1 MAKPAI
7 TKRSVKAAALTY
19 SELDT
24 NFQNLADATIS
35 ITAGTGGTQ
44 VVSDLNGN
52 ITLVAGT
59 NITLSGNN
67 TTKEITINANEAQ
80 QVFSTIAVSG
90 QSNIVAD
97 STSDTLN
104 IAAGSNITITTNA
117 STDTLTISATAGSQN
132 VFSTVT
138 AGGTN
143 LNADSTTDTLT
154 LANGT
159 GISIV
164 GNSTT
169 DTATFNLTNT
179 AVSAGSYTN
188 ANITV
193 DAQGRITSAANGTNG
208 TVTSI
213 TAGTGLS
220 GGTITSS
227 GTIALANTAVT
238 AGSYTNAN
246 ITIDAQGRITAA
258 ANGTGGGVTNPMTAD
273 LQTGGFLI
281 RHGSEFTGGNVGLK
295 GQRGASITS
304 FQSSAGSM
312 FVELSSSNI
321 SSFGVSKFGSTE
333 IGLQFKNDR
342 AGLTINST
350 GNIIAAEPFNPSG
363 TFYFQIGS
371 TDTEFNPGTGVSR
384 HIPMTTTNRN
394 ALATVLD
401 GMIIYNSTTGKFQG
415 RAAGAWVDLH

>member
-1 MAKPAI
+1 MK
-7 TKRSVKAAALTY
+7 TAALTY
-19 SELDT
+19 AELDT
-24 NFQNLADATIS
+24 NFQNLADATLS
-35 ITAGTGGTQ
+35 ITAGSGGTQ
-44 VVSDLNGN
+44 VTSDLNGN

-59 NITLSGNN
+59 NVTFTGNN
-67 TTKEITINANEAQ
+67 TTKQITINANEAQ
-80 QVFSTIAVSG
+80 QVFSTIAVAG

-97 STSDTLN
+97 STSDTLT
-104 IAAGSNITITTNA
+104 IVAGSNITITTNA
-117 STDTLTISATAGSQN
+117 STDTLTIAATAGSQN
-132 VFSTVT
+132 VFSTVV

-164 GNSTT
+164 GNSGT
-169 DTATFNLTNT
+169 DTATFNLANT
-179 AVSAGSYTN
+179 AVTAGSYTK
-188 ANITV
+188 ANITI
-193 DAQGRITSAANGTNG
+193 DAQGRITSAANGTDDFQG

-213 TAGTGLS
+213 TAGTGLN

-281 RHGSEFTGGNVGLK
+281 RHGSQLSGGPVSLK
-295 GQRGASITS
+295 GQFGAT
-304 FQSSAGSM
+304 
-312 FVELSSSNI
+312 I
-321 SSFGVSKFGSTE
+321 SSFQTSESLISLFLDASNNAIIDAGRLGTGPNYPSLRLSNDFSQIIIQSNGKVISVE
-333 IGLQFKNDR
+333 PKNLPKD
-342 AGLTINST
+342 
-350 GNIIAAEPFNPSG
+350 
-363 TFYFQIGS
+363 FYFQIGS
-371 TDTEFNPGTGVSR
+371 SDTTFNAGTGVSR
-384 HIPMTTTNRN
+384 HVPMTTTDRN
-394 ALATVLD
+394 ALVTVLN
-401 GMIIYNSTTGKFQG
+401 GMIIYNEPTGKFQG

>member
-7 TKRSVKAAALTY
+7 TKRSVKGAALTY

-24 NFQNLADATIS
+24 NFQNLADATVS

-52 ITLVAGT
+52 ITLVAGSG
-59 NITLSGNN
+59 ISLSGNN
-67 TTKEITINANEAQ
+67 TTKQ
-80 QVFSTIAVSG
+80 
-90 QSNIVAD
+90 
-97 STSDTLN
+97 
-104 IAAGSNITITTNA
+104 ITITA
-117 STDTLTISATAGSQN
+117 SESQN
-132 VFSTVT
+132 LFSTVS

-143 LNADSTTDTLT
+143 LVADSTTDTLT

-179 AVSAGSYTN
+179 AVTAGSYTR

-193 DAQGRITSAANGTNG
+193 DAQGRITSASNGTDQFTG

-213 TAGTGLS
+213 VAGTGLS
-220 GGTITSS
+220 GGTITTS

-258 ANGTGGGVTNPMTAD
+258 ANGTGGGVTNPMTSD

-281 RHGSEFTGGNVGLK
+281 RHGSQLAGGPVSLK
-295 GQRGASITS
+295 GQFGAT
-304 FQSSAGSM
+304 
-312 FVELSSSNI
+312 I
-321 SSFGVSKFGSTE
+321 SSFQTSESVISFILDSS
-333 IGLQFKNDR
+333 NN
-342 AGLTINST
+342 ATINAGRLGTGPNYPSMRLTNDFSQIVIQANGKVISAQTNST
-350 GNIIAAEPFNPSG
+350 NSRD
-363 TFYFQIGS
+363 FYFQIG
-371 TDTEFNPGTGVSR
+371 TDDPTFTPGTGVSR
-384 HIPMTTTNRN
+384 HVPMTTTDRN
-394 ALATVLD
+394 ALVTVLD